1 MLAEIEDRLVKI
13 LKEKLVEIPS
23 ENISINTKPSK
34 PPAIILSG
42 LKIKFQNAGL
52 TEDMDRGKLEQEEK
66 LTSDG
71 AKTSYKL
78 REKPLKNSVHIES
91 PPGTLLAEK
100 DDYSVNYSEG
110 EIDFKKAPEKG
121 KGNIFVKYQLNKS
134 VMMLK
139 SLRVKALYAIDV
151 WGADRGE
158 ADSVAEKVVKALLTV
173 EDQLLEEGINLELVG
188 GGFSSAEEE
197 GRNQKVQ
204 LKYVVER
211 EMQVEQIVGPME
223 KIEITRKNF

>member
-1 MLAEIEDRLVKI
+1 MLAEVEDRIVKI
-13 LKEKLVEIPS
+13 LQEKLVEIPS
-23 ENISINTKPSK
+23 ENIGINTKPGK
-34 PPAIILSG
+34 LPAIILSG

-52 TEDMDRGKLEQEEK
+52 AENMDQGKLEQEEK

-71 AKTSYKL
+71 TKTSYKL
-78 REKPLKNSVHIES
+78 KEKPLKNSVHVES

-100 DDYSVNYSEG
+100 GDYSVNCKEG
-110 EIDFKKAPEKG
+110 EINFKKAPEKG

-139 SLRVKALYAIDV
+139 SLKVKALYAIDV

-158 ADSVAEKVVKALLTV
+158 ADSVAEKVVKTLLTV
-173 EDQLLEEGINLELVG
+173 EDQLLAEGIDLKPVG
-188 GGFSSAEEE
+188 GTFSSEEE
-197 GRNQKVQ
+197 AKNKKVQ